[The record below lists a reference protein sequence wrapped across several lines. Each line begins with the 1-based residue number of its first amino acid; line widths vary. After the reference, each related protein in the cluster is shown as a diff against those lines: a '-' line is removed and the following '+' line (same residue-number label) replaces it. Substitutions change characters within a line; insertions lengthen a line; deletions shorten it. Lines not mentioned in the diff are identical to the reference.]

1 MAVGFRPPS
10 NWYNRMSDDDKRQH
24 EFHENLL
31 SEHDGSDNYRG
42 DFVFIICIKIVL
54 QSTFKTLF

>member
-1 MAVGFRPPS
+1 
-10 NWYNRMSDDDKRQH
+10 MSDDDKRQH